1 MRKLHNS
8 PDNRMF
14 RPRVLVRVGPPM
26 AKTLFYRRLC
36 ETVSPARETIKQ
48 LAKDTV
54 KLEEVLKQK
63 DGNAY
68 IFLLPTTDSKRL
80 ALELK
85 IELLCSGSDAIV
97 MDAGAPRQPMQP
109 AREARDSEPAI
120 LA

>member
-1 MRKLHNS
+1 MRKLHKS

-14 RPRVLVRVGPPM
+14 KPRVLVRVGPPM
-26 AKTLFYRRLC
+26 AKTLFHRRLC
-36 ETVSPARETIKQ
+36 ETIAPTRETIKQ

-85 IELLCSGSDAIV
+85 IELLVSGSEAIV
-97 MDAGAPRQPMQP
+97 LDAGAPKQPELLQGKP
-109 AREARDSEPAI
+109 RDSSPAI

>member
-1 MRKLHNS
+1 MSKPQNS

-26 AKTLFYRRLC
+26 AKTLLHRRLC
-36 ETVSPARETIKQ
+36 ETISPTRETVKK
-48 LAKDTV
+48 LAKDTL

-68 IFLLPTTDSKRL
+68 IFLLPAKDSKRL

-109 AREARDSEPAI
+109 ARRERDSEPAI